1 MTTNYFSN
9 FDDSSFNNQK
19 PREFNKL
26 RDDECD
32 IKQRNFSNDK
42 ALKFVTTTFKDLI
55 DAKQTKNFFGIDI
68 KDQLFTP
75 ANLMDDESKLKMGV
89 SGGQLTNC
97 RVRHELGELPLPTMP
112 ARYQLYHGDVSVE
125 DSMRN
130 FVGTNKKSCNPKDDQ
145 FYNRSFYMFEGI
157 EKPDAT
163 KSVEENIRCGISSRY
178 HVDKVAQWPQG
189 NSQGNSQV
197 NSQGNSQVISPK
209 VGKNYKTPVDMLN
222 VKPSQ
227 HQCNIFEY
235 SSNC

>member
-1 MTTNYFSN
+1 MTTTYFSN

-32 IKQRNFSNDK
+32 IKQRNFSNEK
-42 ALKFVTTTFKDLI
+42 ALKFVTTTFKDLM

-112 ARYQLYHGDVSVE
+112 ARYQLYHGDVSIE

-130 FVGTNKKSCNPKDDQ
+130 FVGTNKKSCNPKDEQ
-145 FYNRSFYMFEGI
+145 FYNRSFYTFEGI
-157 EKPDAT
+157 EKPDAM
-163 KSVEENIRCGISSRY
+163 KSVEYPFRCGISSRY
-178 HVDKVAQWPQG
+178 HVEKEAKWPQG
-189 NSQGNSQV
+189 NQPMNKTNDESVVMSA
-197 NSQGNSQVISPK
+197 K
-209 VGKNYKTPVDMLN
+209 VGKNYKTPVDMIN

-227 HQCNIFEY
+227 HHCNIFEY
-235 SSNC
+235 SSRKC